1 MALSVLVSFLETEP
15 TQCAWREGPRGEE
28 GERERSIL
36 RDLAHVVRKA
46 GKSSWEGSMLQ
57 S

>member
-28 GERERSIL
+28 GERERSSL